1 MERFRMKQKW
11 QNHVMMHTGRKPHE
25 CSECGVG
32 FVHKQSWTAHIRS
45 VTAALSIRS

>member
-25 CSECGVG
+25 CGKCGVG